1 MRSTAILGL
10 LALLMLAVPVH
21 AQDSPFVGQIDIVG
35 FNFAPV
41 GWMICEGQLLPI
53 SEYETLFNLI
63 GTTYGG
69 DGQSTFALP
78 DLRGR
83 MAIHQGFNGV
93 SGYVIGQQGG
103 EETVTL
109 TLNQIP
115 THTHAAMGSSA
126 AASTLGPGSSGG
138 SEWATTTTYLYSS
151 GGPSLSNS
159 AVTSGAMEGGTIG
172 STGGGQP
179 HENRPPFLV
188 VNFIISL
195 FGVYPSQS

>member
-1 MRSTAILGL
+1 MRRSLILGVF
-10 LALLMLAVPVH
+10 ALFLGALPAH
-21 AQDSPFVGQIDIVG
+21 AQYVGQIDIVG
-35 FNFAPV
+35 FNFAPA

-83 MAIHQGFNGV
+83 MAIHQGSNGV
-93 SGYVIGQQGG
+93 SSYVIGQQGG

-109 TLNQIP
+109 TLNQLP
-115 THTHAAMGSSA
+115 AHTHTAMGSSA
-126 AASTLGPGSSGG
+126 PASTLGPGSSGG

-151 GGPSLSNS
+151 TGSTL
-159 AVTSGAMEGGTIG
+159 AAMEGGAIG
-172 STGGGQP
+172 ATGGGQP
-179 HENRPPFLV
+179 FDIRPPYLV
-188 VNFIISL
+188 MNFIISL
-195 FGVYPSQS
+195 FGVYPSQN